1 LYPNQLNYNRKIK
14 PNIVL
19 QVETWRPRVQGV
31 QLKALAGARL
41 PESEPEFA
49 AISRVVSSLQDCLK
63 PESSAELFMQELRIT
78 ISQIQAWWENRN
90 RRPDGELKS
99 LQRERILDLVLAA
112 ADSVSLALK
121 LMAAPWYSF
130 ILLRK
135 RAAQELMWGCTQLGL
150 LRPKQATAA

>member
-1 LYPNQLNYNRKIK
+1 MTCAEHRLFVPAVTHTSTHAATHPVATLHSPPQHSYLTIFNPA
-14 PNIVL
+14 PFPL
-19 QVETWRPRVQGV
+19 QVETWRPRVQGA

-90 RRPDGELKS
+90 RRPDGEELLLLLLLLL
-99 LQRERILDLVLAA
+99 LQQ
-112 ADSVSLALK
+112 
-121 LMAAPWYSF
+121 
-130 ILLRK
+130 LL
-135 RAAQELMWGCTQLGL
+135 
-150 LRPKQATAA
+150 